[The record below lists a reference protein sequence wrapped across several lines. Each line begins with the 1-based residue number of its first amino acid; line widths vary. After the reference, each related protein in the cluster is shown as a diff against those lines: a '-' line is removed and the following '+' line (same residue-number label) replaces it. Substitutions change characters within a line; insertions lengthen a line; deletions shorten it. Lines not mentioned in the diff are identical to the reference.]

1 MTSTTAAADA
11 VPSAAP
17 SGTPLVGTDKPI
29 TLTDTLRIRN
39 FRVLTIGQL
48 TANIGGWT
56 QRIAQDWLVLT
67 LTGSAI
73 AVGLVTA
80 LQFLPTL
87 ILGPYGGVLADRY
100 PKRRILLITQSVLAA
115 CAVTLALLVLSGS
128 IQAWHIYAIGLV
140 LGAAIAI
147 DNPTRQS
154 FVTEVVGKPYLRS
167 AISINSASF
176 QLGALVGPAV
186 SGVLIGLVGI
196 GWSFAANAATF
207 AVSLSALAAL
217 DSRRLIPV
225 QRAAGS
231 SATLRTA
238 WRVVRADPHLW
249 WPMVLAAVF
258 ALYTVNFPVLLTSFA
273 ADVFHSGA
281 TGLAL
286 LTSLMA
292 IGSVIGSV
300 LAARRSSLRLRSL
313 LLLAALVVVAEAVA
327 AAVPGLVPFSIMLVA
342 VGICAICFGV
352 SANSTVQMAVDDGL
366 RGKVMSIYL
375 LGSLGGGCIGGPLVG
390 TLNELIGPRGSLA
403 VGAGI
408 SAVALII
415 VTVELV
421 GRTTPERRVAARERV
436 FSAASPT
443 RLVRTARDRLDL
455 AR

>member
-1 MTSTTAAADA
+1 MTSNTAAA
-11 VPSAAP
+11 AAATTAP
-17 SGTPLVGTDKPI
+17 ASTDKPI

-67 LTGSAI
+67 LTGSAT

-115 CAVTLALLVLSGS
+115 CAVTLALLVLTGT
-128 IQAWHIYAIGLV
+128 IRTWHIFAVGLV

-207 AVSLSALAAL
+207 AVSLTALASL
-217 DSRRLIPV
+217 DGRRLIPTV
-225 QRAAGS
+225 HAIGR
-231 SATLRTA
+231 SATLGTA

-273 ADVFHSGA
+273 ADEFHSGA

-292 IGSVIGSV
+292 IGSVIAPCWPR
-300 LAARRSSLRLRSL
+300 AARPYGCGRCCCWLLWSSWSRGWQRPCRGWCRSASCWSRWGSARS
-313 LLLAALVVVAEAVA
+313 A
-327 AAVPGLVPFSIMLVA
+327 
-342 VGICAICFGV
+342 
-352 SANSTVQMAVDDGL
+352 SASAPT
-366 RGKVMSIYL
+366 RRCRWPWTT
-375 LGSLGGGCIGGPLVG
+375 GS
-390 TLNELIGPRGSLA
+390 
-403 VGAGI
+403 
-408 SAVALII
+408 
-415 VTVELV
+415 
-421 GRTTPERRVAARERV
+421 AAR
-436 FSAASPT
+436 
-443 RLVRTARDRLDL
+443 
-455 AR
+455 

>member
-1 MTSTTAAADA
+1 MTSTTAADA
-11 VPSAAP
+11 AATTAPATTAPVSA
-17 SGTPLVGTDKPI
+17 DKPI

-67 LTGSAI
+67 LTGSAV

-115 CAVTLALLVLSGS
+115 CAVTLALLVLTDT
-128 IQAWHIYAIGLV
+128 IRTWHIFAVGLV

-207 AVSLSALAAL
+207 AVSLTALASL
-217 DSRRLIPV
+217 DGRRLIPTV
-225 QRAAGS
+225 RSAGR
-231 SATLRTA
+231 SATLGTA

-273 ADVFHSGA
+273 ADEFHSGA

-313 LLLAALVVVAEAVA
+313 LSLAALVVVVEGVA

-403 VGAGI
+403 VGAGV

-415 VTVELV
+415 VTLKLV
-421 GRTTPERRVAARERV
+421 GRTTPERRSAARDRV
-436 FSAASPT
+436 VTAASPT